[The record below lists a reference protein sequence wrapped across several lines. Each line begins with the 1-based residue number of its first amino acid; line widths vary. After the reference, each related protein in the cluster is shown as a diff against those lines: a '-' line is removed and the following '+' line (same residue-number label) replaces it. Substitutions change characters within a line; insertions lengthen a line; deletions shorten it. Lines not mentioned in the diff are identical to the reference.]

1 MHYNAPGLD
10 YEKLGYGERQIVPA
24 GYIAEEEYGA
34 EIHAEA
40 QSDMLTTQEA
50 EEIFM
55 KKQFDVLQ
63 GNMYEGNAEER
74 RKLYLWIA
82 FNPALFKLLE
92 SLHGLTRDVN
102 YTMN

>member
-1 MHYNAPGLD
+1 MSDAYKKEARAVCADL
-10 YEKLGYGERQIVPA
+10 KVVPDK
-24 GYIAEEEYGA
+24 G
-34 EIHAEA
+34 
-40 QSDMLTTQEA
+40 LTTQEA